1 MKNVLLVFGGESY
14 EHEISVVTASQ
25 IFNRTRIE
33 DVKLLPL
40 YISKDNRFYLYENKK
55 FVLKDFSSDGFKLNG
70 KKFKEV
76 FFVSG
81 EKNKLFI
88 KSVFGLKEY
97 LSASVAIN
105 ACHGGAGENGK
116 LVAFFERFG
125 IGCSSGDFDSL
136 AACMNK
142 FLFKQVLKGMDV
154 SVVSGF
160 KITRQDYEKKAE
172 KKLVDLKLR
181 FMKFPVVIKPNNGG
195 SSIGLFV
202 AKNKEEFDEGLKSA
216 FEFDKE
222 VIIEKFIQ
230 GCREFNIAVLSGNDE
245 CKVSEIDEPLK
256 SNEVLTFAD
265 KYLSSESG
273 TKGKMKCGSMDLG
286 VRKFPAD
293 LSLELANHM
302 KNTALKIVKCLNLK
316 GIVRIDFLFDES
328 KGKVYVCELNSV
340 PGSLAYYFFERGV
353 LVNDLVLKLVEIAE
367 NNGKFKNTIKSD
379 FITNILK

>member
-1 MKNVLLVFGGESY
+1 MKNVLLLFGGESY

-33 DVKLLPL
+33 NVKLLPL
-40 YISKDNRFYLYENKK
+40 YISKDNRFYFYENKQ
-55 FVLKDFSSDGFKLNG
+55 FVLKDFSSDIVKFNG
-70 KKFKEV
+70 KKFKEI

-97 LSASVAIN
+97 LIANVAIN
-105 ACHGGAGENGK
+105 ACHGGFGENGK
-116 LVAFFERFG
+116 LVAFFESFG
-125 IGCSSGDFDSL
+125 ISCSSGDFDSL
-136 AACMNK
+136 AVCMNK
-142 FLFKQVLKGMDV
+142 FLFKQVLKGMNV

-160 KITRQDYEKKAE
+160 KITRQDYDKESEKKF
-172 KKLVDLKLR
+172 VDLKLR

-202 AKNKEEFDEGLKSA
+202 AKNKQEFDEGLKSA

-222 VIIEKFIQ
+222 VVVEKFIE
-230 GCREFNIAVLSGNDE
+230 GCREFNVAVLTGSGE
-245 CKVSEIDEPLK
+245 CKISEIDEPLK

-273 TKGKMKCGSMDLG
+273 AKGKMKCGSMDLG

-293 LSLELANHM
+293 LPVEFANHM
-302 KNTALKIVKCLNLK
+302 KNIALKIVKCLNLK

-328 KGKVYVCELNSV
+328 KRKVFVCELNSV
-340 PGSLAYYFFERGV
+340 PGSLAYYFFESGV

-367 NNGKFKNTIKSD
+367 NNGNLKNTIKPD